1 MTFNF
6 VFFLSHCVWL
16 VITNE
21 RVQFGIK
28 KSFHRN
34 DTYDFG
40 YNLPTHTHNNMKS
53 CKISNKETMPILNF
67 QWNDRDK
74 EIFKDNE
81 KIPEEIG

>member
-28 KSFHRN
+28 KVFIE
-34 DTYDFG
+34 TT
-40 YNLPTHTHNNMKS
+40 PTTLDITCPHNTHNNMKS
-53 CKISNKETMPILNF
+53 CKISKKETMPILNF

-81 KIPEEIG
+81 EIPEEIG